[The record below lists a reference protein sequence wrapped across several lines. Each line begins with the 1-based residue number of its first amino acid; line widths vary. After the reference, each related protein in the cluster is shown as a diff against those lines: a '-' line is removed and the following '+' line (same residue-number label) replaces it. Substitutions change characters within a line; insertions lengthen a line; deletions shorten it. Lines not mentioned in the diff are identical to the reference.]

1 MLRTVSVRRVN
12 SAKVTFQVEFGFSCT
27 IIFFQDRLV
36 IWVIVIRIIFFRG
49 YYADPNF

>member
-36 IWVIVIRIIFFRG
+36 IWHLGHCDKDHIL
-49 YYADPNF
+49 